1 MKGTEVIKAF
11 KLLVYGLFVLLI
23 GFLGLKNLGYK
34 PIIVI
39 SGSMEPNIL
48 TNSVVII
55 DTNVKYGDLKVGDV
69 INYNHQEH
77 KGVVHR
83 IFQKSKTVNGPMY
96 LTSGVNTKTNQV
108 IDNWVVKN
116 DMYEGKVIKVFNWVA
131 PIITFLFGNLVHIN
145 PIHIGFGF
153 LVITITLVS
162 LIIFS
167 MKGVLKMG
175 ENRELIT
182 DVYVVTEHKRNKK
195 KAKIQFK
202 GVLGKILVG
211 TVILSTVLGTVQPVN
226 AQEIRESYNL
236 ASNITQNYE
245 SSIEHKVYEVRDTIS
260 KINDLKRQGLVTNE
274 ILKTLTNQLLDLEK
288 AVQMSGNES
297 IEEVEK
303 VVQEVEETIKGVKGA
318 DTVNT
323 VVSIMRKSLKLSE
336 KIEIPQ
342 AKSVQ
347 LTDITNHWGK
357 ANIERLVGMKAISG
371 YPDGTFQPNR
381 TISFAEF
388 LKIAVSSVE
397 KNIKAAPQ
405 GSHWA
410 SGVYTTAI
418 EKGIIKSSEFAGTKE
433 RFDSTITREDM
444 ALILVRLNEISQGN
458 SKVDTPN
465 TKGMIQDYNKI
476 SSSRTYFVEQ
486 AFQKNLLKGKGNG
499 FDPKGNL
506 TRAEAATAVINL
518 LDYKPG
524 TVVQAPK
531 SGTEKAKEV
540 FNQIPVYNKK
550 TNHGLKFEGVGYTLD
565 DVAVFA
571 KSYLSVY
578 LNYDGTDKVNMDKWE
593 QEVLGYMTTGSIESV
608 AKAKQIYI
616 ESKDKCKA
624 DIVVDASK
632 IEIKNGNFI
641 VHSAFYDSV
650 SGKTFKAEVTIG
662 GHNVNKSEIAVGYIS
677 IKEVK

>member
-1 MKGTEVIKAF
+1 MKGKEVSKTL
-11 KLLVYGLFVLLI
+11 KLLVCGLIILLVI
-23 GFLGLKNLGYK
+23 FMSLKSLAYK

-39 SGSMEPNIL
+39 SSSMEPDIVR
-48 TNSVVII
+48 NSVVII
-55 DTNVKYGDLKVGDV
+55 DTKLKYEELEVGDV
-69 INYNHQEH
+69 INYTHPEH
-77 KGVVHR
+77 KGVIHKV
-83 IFQKSKTVNGPMY
+83 FQKSKTVEGPMY
-96 LTSGVNTKTNQV
+96 LTSGINPKTNQV
-108 IDNWVVKN
+108 IDNWVVGS
-116 DMYEGKVIKVFNWVA
+116 DMYEGKVIKVFNWLS

-145 PIHIGFGF
+145 PLHLGFGF

-162 LIIFS
+162 LIILI
-167 MKGVLKMG
+167 MKGVLKM
-175 ENRELIT
+175 REIVT
-182 DVYVVTEHKRNKK
+182 DVYVKTEHKINRK
-195 KAKIQFK
+195 KAKVQFK
-202 GVLGKILVG
+202 GVIGKVLV
-211 TVILSTVLGTVQPVN
+211 STMVLTTMLGTVQPVN

-245 SSIEHKVYEVRDTIS
+245 LSVEHKVYEVRDTIS
-260 KINDLKRQGLVTNE
+260 KINDMKRQGLVSNE
-274 ILKTLTNQLLDLEK
+274 ILKTLTTQLLDLEK
-288 AVQMSGNES
+288 AVQLSGNKS
-297 IEEVEK
+297 IEDVEK
-303 VVQEVEETIKGVKGA
+303 VVQEVEETVKGVKGA
-318 DTVNT
+318 ETVNT
-323 VVSIMRKSLKLSE
+323 VVSIMKKSLKLSE

-347 LTDITNHWGK
+347 LTDISNHWGK
-357 ANIERLVGMKAISG
+357 ANIERLISLKAISG
-371 YPDGTFQPNR
+371 YPDNTYKPDAR
-381 TISFAEF
+381 ISFSEF
-388 LKIAVSSVE
+388 LKVAVSSVE
-397 KNIKAAPQ
+397 KDIKPAPQ

-410 SGVYTTAI
+410 SGIYQTAI

-458 SKVDTPN
+458 GKVDTAN

-476 SSSRTYFVEQ
+476 ASNRTYFVEQ

-499 FDPKGNL
+499 FDPKGYL

-524 TVVQAPK
+524 TVIQAPK
-531 SGTEKAKEV
+531 TGTEKAKEV
-540 FNQIPVYNKK
+540 FNQIPVYNQK

-578 LNYDGTDKVNMDKWE
+578 LNYDGTDKVSMDKWE

-624 DIVVDASK
+624 DIIIDASK

-641 VHSAFYDSV
+641 VHSAFYDNV

-662 GHNVNKSEIAVGYIS
+662 GHNVNKSEIAVGYVS